1 MIGCAARAAEPRTV
15 AVTRTPAERL
25 QWLEAAVAQSEHIT
39 QVVGG
44 AYLPRVTE
52 GADIVCSLAI
62 EIDAWY
68 GVSDER
74 WELTNASDV
83 TEHVIEPMRPA
94 RSSKNIRE
102 ELARIGIR
110 NCVLDMNR

>member
-1 MIGCAARAAEPRTV
+1 MIGCAARVPEARTV
-15 AVTRTPAERL
+15 TTTPAARL
-25 QWLEAAVAQSEHIT
+25 AWLQAAVAQSEHIT
-39 QVVGG
+39 QIVGG
-44 AYLPRVTE
+44 AYVPRGAE

-74 WELTNASDV
+74 WELTNAAEAL
-83 TEHVIEPMRPA
+83 EHATEPMRPA

-102 ELARIGIR
+102 ELARIGVR